1 MKTALSTLA
10 KILISGAIL
19 YFLFRNMD
27 LKALWQTF
35 SSVQPFAVVFVAFLI
50 VFNQSVSSYRW
61 SVILKKDLDV
71 SYLRLLSIY
80 FVGMFFSNFLPT
92 MVGGDIVKGYYLYK
106 YSRKGDVA
114 IASIFMDRYSG
125 FAALMVITS
134 LTLIPGYAL
143 IKGTSLPG
151 FFALLIGSFV
161 AMSLV
166 IWVGPL
172 HAGAMRLAN
181 KVHFYGIN
189 NKIDTLYK
197 VLMSYKRHPGIL
209 VKAFI
214 CSLVVQCG
222 VMIGYYVLG
231 MGLGMDI
238 PLAYYFLFIPL
249 TTVIAMLPISLSGL
263 GIREGAFVFLFT
275 MAGATKEQALTLSL
289 LWFAIGVFVSVIGGV
304 EYIRMG
310 GKKAV
315 EEGLSG
321 E

>member
-1 MKTALSTLA
+1 MKGALSTLV
-10 KILISGAIL
+10 KILISGTIL

-27 LKALWQTF
+27 LEALWETF
-35 SSVQPFAVVFVAFLI
+35 SSVEPLSVVFVAFLLI
-50 VFNQSVSSYRW
+50 FNQSVSSYRW

-80 FVGMFFSNFLPT
+80 FVGMFFNNFLPT

-125 FAALMVITS
+125 FAALMVITA
-134 LTLIPGYAL
+134 LTLIPGYSL
-143 IKGTSLPG
+143 IAGTPLPG
-151 FFALLIGSFV
+151 FFALLLGGFV
-161 AMSLV
+161 VMSL
-166 IWVGPL
+166 ILWVGPL
-172 HAGAMRLAN
+172 HSGAMKLAN

-189 NKIDTLYK
+189 KKIYTLYR
-197 VLMSYKRHPGIL
+197 VLMSYKRRGDIL
-209 VKAFI
+209 VKAFV
-214 CSLVVQCG
+214 CSLIVQCG

-231 MGLGMDI
+231 RGLGLEL

-289 LWFAIGVFVSVIGGV
+289 LWFAVGVIVSLIGGV
-304 EYIRMG
+304 EYVRTG

-315 EEGLSG
+315 EDGMSRE
-321 E
+321 

>member
-1 MKTALSTLA
+1 MKGALSTLV
-10 KILISGAIL
+10 KILISGTIL

-27 LKALWQTF
+27 LEALWETF
-35 SSVQPFAVVFVAFLI
+35 SSVEPLSVVFVAFLLI
-50 VFNQSVSSYRW
+50 FNQSVSSYRW

-80 FVGMFFSNFLPT
+80 FVGMFFNNFLPT

-125 FAALMVITS
+125 FAALMVITA
-134 LTLIPGYAL
+134 LTLIPGYSL
-143 IKGTSLPG
+143 IAGTPLPG
-151 FFALLIGSFV
+151 FFALLLGGFV
-161 AMSLV
+161 VMSL
-166 IWVGPL
+166 ILWVGPL
-172 HAGAMRLAN
+172 HSGAMKLAN

-189 NKIDTLYK
+189 KKIDTLYR
-197 VLMSYKRHPGIL
+197 VLMSYKRRGDIL
-209 VKAFI
+209 VKAFV
-214 CSLVVQCG
+214 CSLIVQCG

-231 MGLGMDI
+231 RGLGLEL

-289 LWFAIGVFVSVIGGV
+289 LWFAVGVIVSLIGGV
-304 EYIRMG
+304 EYVRTG

-315 EEGLSG
+315 EDGMSRE
-321 E
+321 